1 MGLFLGSRGQPGPDW
16 RMEQLAGLPISS
28 ALVDH
33 TYRMTHNRQLAVMV
47 AAFTAALTVGTRR
60 RTSTRLIGGVEGDQT
75 PGHNRRRCAR
85 SAPCS

>member
-1 MGLFLGSRGQPGPDW
+1 MGLFLGSLGQPGPDW

-28 ALVDH
+28 APVDH

-60 RTSTRLIGGVEGDQT
+60 RTSTAIGGVEGDRT
-75 PGHNRRRCAR
+75 PGHDRRRCAR